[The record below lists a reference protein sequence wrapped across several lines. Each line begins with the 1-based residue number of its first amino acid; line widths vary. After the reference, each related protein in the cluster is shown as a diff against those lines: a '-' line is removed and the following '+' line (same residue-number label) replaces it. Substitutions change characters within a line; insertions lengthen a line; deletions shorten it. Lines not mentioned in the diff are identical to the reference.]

1 MWLHHITVKFEQH
14 VEITWSSL
22 RSELSIFL
30 RMVVWNSREWTWMRD
45 TDNFLEKNL
54 QHRVSSRALVRW
66 FKITIFPNLA
76 PSAHL
81 LAHFQHLL
89 AVGERNRFPLGRI
102 PLPPP
107 LNDLTVLLTF
117 KFAAIIA
124 NRREEGLDGRVVAAA
139 RPRAR
144 VPPRLPPPATVL
156 PAPQDHRAQN
166 APAAAVGVGVETA
179 LKSSG
184 RQFLLILATNTVISI
199 LTEVLCNID
208 LLSPFCSSV
217 PFSAPP

>member
-1 MWLHHITVKFEQH
+1 M
-14 VEITWSSL
+14 
-22 RSELSIFL
+22 
-30 RMVVWNSREWTWMRD
+30 
-45 TDNFLEKNL
+45 
-54 QHRVSSRALVRW
+54 
-66 FKITIFPNLA
+66 
-76 PSAHL
+76 
-81 LAHFQHLL
+81 
-89 AVGERNRFPLGRI
+89 AVGERHRLPLGRV

-124 NRREEGLDGRVVAAA
+124 DRREEGLDGRVVAAA

-144 VPPRLPPPATVL
+144 VPPRLPPPASVL

-166 APAAAVGVGVETA
+166 APAVVGVGVETA
-179 LKSSG
+179 LNTSERK
-184 RQFLLILATNTVISI
+184 FWLILATNTVMSI

-208 LLSPFCSSV
+208 LLSPLCSGV